1 LPKEIPVHAVVARM
15 AAKRFDLGLRTMEDD
30 CEDHPSMELAGDVQD
45 DDLGVDN
52 KQTESLDF
60 IKSFL
65 FPNECFEGVLEV
77 ETEPDTWEL
86 ILLRE
91 SGGDLPVKLGAQQ
104 NPPNSF
110 PAVGK
115 TEEGDFTGGVEL
127 GTILHEP
134 RIQVFFDTILV
145 LPIRIT

>member
-1 LPKEIPVHAVVARM
+1 MPKEIPVRAVVARM
-15 AAKRFDLGLRTMEDD
+15 AAKPFDLGLRTMEDD
-30 CEDHPSMELAGDVQD
+30 SEDHPSMELAGDVQD
-45 DDLGVDN
+45 GDLGVDN
-52 KQTESLDF
+52 KQIESLDF

-77 ETEPDTWEL
+77 ETERDTREL
-86 ILLRE
+86 TVLLME

-104 NPPNSF
+104 NPPYSF

-145 LPIRIT
+145 LPI